1 MGVPPRPFRQ
11 PTRLAAMLA
20 AALIFAGCEA
30 APEAGGAIT
39 AVNVYTAPVP
49 VGVNALMERHRLAG
63 ARVGFV
69 LYDIARGDRLA
80 ALNRNELF
88 IPASTIKVATT
99 LAALNILGHDYRFDT
114 RLLATGAIAGTA
126 LNGDLYLQGGGDP
139 LLQAQDLM
147 ALAQRLKDA
156 GVSSLTG
163 QFFYDVSLL
172 ATTEKISARWPD
184 NTRYNPGVD
193 ALSLDFNRTLLTWR
207 PKDEAG
213 TVEAF
218 ETPAFD
224 DAGPGL
230 ADADPDTGRGI
241 IYAGP
246 QSAGR
251 WLLSPSA
258 PATGSEYLP
267 VKTPGLRAARVFRR
281 FCDLIGVELPEPQ
294 AAPAPADAKVLGRVS
309 SPPLTAIARQSLEH
323 SNNMVAELIGQVAA
337 RRLTGKPGT
346 LAQSAA
352 AMAGWLK
359 TTIPGVAWDGFQMPN
374 HSGLA
379 EDARVSPEQMAAI
392 LRFAAGQ
399 RYGGVGYQTLL
410 PVSGYRKSMNGRL
423 RDPTTALRVW
433 AKTGTLRYAK
443 GLAGVLFTQQGRQV
457 VFVLY
462 ITDFDRFRAQ
472 GPAAIAQA
480 SDGDAA
486 KDWTRRAFAFQE
498 DLVREWIIQ
507 Y

>member
-1 MGVPPRPFRQ
+1 MGVPKRTFGSAARQ
-11 PTRLAAMLA
+11 AAMLA
-20 AALIFAGCEA
+20 AAMILAGCEV
-30 APEAGGAIT
+30 APEAGGPIT
-39 AVNVYTAPVP
+39 AVHVYTAPVP
-49 VGVNALMERHRLAG
+49 VGLDALVERHRLTG
-63 ARVGFV
+63 ARVGYV
-69 LYDIARGDRLA
+69 LYDLTRGEKIAG
-80 ALNRNELF
+80 RNDNEPF
-88 IPASTIKVATT
+88 IPASTVKVATSV
-99 LAALNILGHDYRFDT
+99 AALNILGPDYRFET
-114 RLLATGAIAGTA
+114 RLLATGAIAGGV
-126 LNGDLYLQGGGDP
+126 LNGNLYLQGGGDP
-139 LLQAQDLM
+139 LLQPQDLM

-156 GVSSLTG
+156 GVSSLSG
-163 QFFYDVSLL
+163 QFFYDISLL
-172 ATTEKISARWPD
+172 AGTGEISSRWPD

-207 PKDEAG
+207 QKGEEG

-230 ADADPDTGRGI
+230 ADAGAGRSI

-246 QSAGR
+246 QSPGR

-258 PATGSEYLP
+258 PPKGNEYLP

-281 FCDLIGVELPEPQ
+281 FCNLLGIDLPEPQ
-294 AAPAPADAKVLGRVS
+294 AAAAPDGARALGRVG
-309 SPPLTAIARQSLEH
+309 SPPLTEVVRQSLEH

-337 RRLTGKPGT
+337 RRLTGRPGP
-346 LAQSAA
+346 LADSAA
-352 AMAGWLK
+352 ALTGWLK
-359 TTIPGVAWDGFQMPN
+359 TAIPGAAWDGFLMPN

-392 LRFAAGQ
+392 LRFAVQQ
-399 RYGGVGYQTLL
+399 RYGGDAYQSML
-410 PVSGYRKSMNGRL
+410 PVSGYRNSMGGRL

-433 AKTGTLRYAK
+433 AKTGTLRYSK
-443 GLAGVLFTQQGRQV
+443 GLAGVLFTQQGREV

-462 ITDFDRFRAQ
+462 VTDFDRVRDYGA
-472 GPAAIAQA
+472 PASAPPAKV
-480 SDGDAA
+480 AA
-486 KDWTRRAFAFQE
+486 ARDWTRRAFAFQE